1 MYVVTGMFQRQTIFM
16 ERFASQFTVQ
26 FLILGGC
33 ALFVLYLAGIP
44 LLLLLYGSIRS
55 APIGEPGAVYTI
67 QNYLK
72 AYFDKEFYSL
82 FLNSLYF
89 ATGTC
94 LLTFLIGTFLAWVSE
109 RTNTPGKKIIVI
121 MALIPFI
128 IPGILTTISWIL
140 LLSPKIGLI
149 NLVVKD
155 LLDLEAGPFSVYSM
169 WGMIWAESMH
179 LFPLVFLLM
188 SAAFRNM
195 DTSLEEAALVAGS
208 STFGTFKRVTLPLM
222 RPAMFGVLLIIFIRG
237 IEAFEV
243 PALVGVPA
251 KISVF
256 TTKIFLAIHQYP
268 SDFGLAG
275 AYAVTLLS
283 ISTVGVLLY
292 GRITRREE
300 RYATVTGKGYR
311 PRVIDLG
318 TWRWVTCGAAFLI
331 FFFAVLLP
339 VLVLLWSSFVPFY
352 GVPSRELIGKMT
364 LANYHYIFNYP
375 LAVTAFKNSIYLS
388 IGSATLVMLL
398 TSIIAWVTVKSKL
411 PGRTLLDN
419 MTFIPIAVPGIV
431 LGVSLIW
438 VYLTLPI
445 PIYGTIWVLLL
456 AYITKFMPYGIRAA
470 SASMIQINKE
480 LEEASFA
487 AGGTWFQTFRRVIL
501 PLLMPGFTAGWIYI
515 SIIALR
521 ELSTSILLYSH
532 ESVVLSIMAFDL
544 WEGGQYTYVCAL
556 GVVMVLV
563 LIAMAIIA
571 RTVGGKVGIVG

>member
-1 MYVVTGMFQRQTIFM
+1 VRRFNSQT
-16 ERFASQFTVQ
+16 
-26 FLILGGC
+26 LILIG
-33 ALFVLYLAGIP
+33 ATLFVLYLAGVP
-44 LLLLLYGSIRS
+44 LLMLLYGSIRS
-55 APIGEPGAVYTI
+55 APIGEPGATFTI
-67 QNYLK
+67 QNYVK
-72 AYFDKEFYSL
+72 AYFDKEFYVL
-82 FLNSLYF
+82 FLNSIYYGV
-89 ATGTC
+89 GTC
-94 LLTFLIGTFLAWVSE
+94 IVTFLIGTYLAWVSE
-109 RTNTPGKKIIVI
+109 RTNTPFKKLFVV

-128 IPGILTTISWIL
+128 IPGILSTISWIL

-149 NLVVKD
+149 NLVIKE
-155 LLDLEAGPFSVYSM
+155 LLGLESAPFNIYSM
-169 WGMIWAESMH
+169 WGMIWAESIH
-179 LFPLVFLLM
+179 LYPLVFLLM

-195 DTSLEEAALVAGS
+195 DTSLEEAALTAGS
-208 STFGTFKRVTLPLM
+208 STFTTFRKVTLPLM
-222 RPAMFGVLLIIFIRG
+222 RPAMFSVLLVIFIRG

-256 TTKIFLAIHQYP
+256 TTKIFLAIHQFP

-275 AYAVTLLS
+275 AYAVTLLL
-283 ISTVGVLLY
+283 ISTTGVLIY

-318 TWRWVTCGAAFLI
+318 GWKYVTCAISCLI
-331 FFFAVLLP
+331 FLLAVIFP
-339 VLVLLWSSFVPFY
+339 VFVLLWSSFIPYY
-352 GVPSRELIGKMT
+352 GVPSRELMGKMT
-364 LANYHYIFNYP
+364 WANFHYILNYP
-375 LAVTAFKNSIYLS
+375 LALTAFKNSFYLS
-388 IGSATLVMLL
+388 VGSATVVMLL
-398 TSIIAWVTVKSKL
+398 TSVIAWITVKTKL
-411 PGRTLLDN
+411 PGRALLDN
-419 MTFIPIAVPGIV
+419 MTFIPIAMPGIV

-480 LEEASFA
+480 LEEASFT
-487 AGGTWFQTFRRVIL
+487 AGGTWFQTFRKVVL

-521 ELSTSILLYSH
+521 ELSTSILLYSYN
-532 ESVVLSIMAFDL
+532 STVLSIMAFDL

-556 GVVMVLV
+556 GVLMVLLLLV
-563 LIAMAIIA
+563 MAFTARKLGAKIGIAE
-571 RTVGGKVGIVG
+571 